1 MISICK
7 FVNFQ
12 STDFSNPQIL
22 NTEKLLAIGLNET
35 KSLYRFAFVTP
46 FQNLTVPFRRWN
58 DVFSSR

>member
-22 NTEKLLAIGLNET
+22 NTEKLLAIGLNEA

-46 FQNLTVPFRRWN
+46 FQNPTAPFRRWN